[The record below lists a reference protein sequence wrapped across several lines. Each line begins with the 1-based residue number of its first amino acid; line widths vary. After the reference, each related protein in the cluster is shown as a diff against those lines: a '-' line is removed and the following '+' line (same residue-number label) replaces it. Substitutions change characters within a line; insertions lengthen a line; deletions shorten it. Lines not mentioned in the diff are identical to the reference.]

1 MATAKEIKQRINSI
15 KTTMQIT
22 SAMKL
27 VSAAKLRKAQNAIL
41 QIRPYAGKLQE
52 VLQNVSAGLTN
63 PEENP
68 YSVQREIQKVLIITI
83 SSNKGLCGAFNNN
96 VAKKTIEL
104 ITNEYK
110 DYQVDIIS
118 IGRKVADILKHKGFA
133 SLIKEDYNQ
142 LLAKKSIS
150 YDDVAEIAQIIMDYY
165 AQGKYDLVEIVYNKF
180 KNAAVQILTK
190 EQFLPIKI
198 EKEETNTDYIFEP
211 DKAYIVN
218 HIIPKAL
225 KIQFHKCVLDSL
237 ASEHGARMTAMHKA
251 TDNAKELIKDYTL
264 QYNKARQASITNQIL
279 EISSGAEALK
289 NKN

>member
-1 MATAKEIKQRINSI
+1 MATAKEIKQRIVSI

-27 VSAAKLRKAQNAIL
+27 VSAAKLRKAQNAIW

-52 VLQNVSAGLTN
+52 VLQNVSSGLSETDG
-63 PEENP
+63 NP
-68 YSVQREIQKVLIITI
+68 YSIQREVKKVLLVVI

-96 VAKKTIEL
+96 VAKKTMEL
-104 ITNEYK
+104 IDNEYK
-110 DYQVDIIS
+110 GYDI
-118 IGRKVADILKHKGFA
+118 DIVTVGKKAGEVLKHKGYGD
-133 SLIKEDYNQ
+133 LVKENYDSILSKKHIQYN
-142 LLAKKSIS
+142 
-150 YDDVAEIAQIIMDYY
+150 DVAEIAQKIMNYF
-165 AQGKYDLVEIVYNKF
+165 AEGKYDLVKIVYNKF
-180 KNAAVQILTK
+180 KNAAVQILTV
-190 EQFLPIKI
+190 EQFLPVKI
-198 EKEETNTDYIFEP
+198 EQEETNADYIFEP
-211 DKAYIVN
+211 SMEYIVN

-237 ASEHGARMTAMHKA
+237 AAEHGARMTAMHKA
-251 TDNAKELIKDYTL
+251 TDNAKELVKEYTL